1 MREELNWWFTNVYK
15 QKRVIRHELPNITI
29 TTDASMRGWGAV
41 LGVIRIGG
49 RWKAE
54 KQSNHIN
61 TLKMMAIFL
70 ALKSFTAEISNNH
83 IMILCDNTT
92 AESYITKMGVIK

>member
-1 MREELNWWFTNVYK
+1 
-15 QKRVIRHELPNITI
+15 
-29 TTDASMRGWGAV
+29 MRGWGAV

-49 RWKAE
+49 RWKSE
-54 KQSNHIN
+54 EQSNHIN

>member
-1 MREELNWWFTNVYK
+1 
-15 QKRVIRHELPNITI
+15 
-29 TTDASMRGWGAV
+29 MRGWGAV

-92 AESYITKMGVIK
+92 AESNRSISGNCQIANSLLKKILIQFRL